1 MNTKINYKAS
11 LPYFICITTYMFAA
25 IVNIQ
30 VVEQVLVF
38 KEIPAGLLDQVYHYD
53 ILGYLIGS
61 LMLLFFSNYFHLQKI
76 IIFNLLIYALSVYNV
91 GFSTFSEL
99 FQKIYPMI
107 YSLTN
112 SVIITSLLYY
122 IFSDKRITHKYSIAF
137 FLFSIFIAYFLA
149 QIVLYYIF
157 LGTDSPDLVLI
168 RILVIVNIIP
178 ITIFLCSFLLS
189 SCFHQLKT
197 KPVNSLIVLKN
208 IDLELLASFSIF
220 YITMT
225 VFYGYETYKFTDNLL
240 MISVS
245 NIRYYIFAGILLLA
259 VFLSKFIFNYNP
271 HKINIACITAL
282 LLMFSSIS
290 FWSNDILL
298 SSISWFLIAIFLYLY
313 FCSNLLI
320 IAAKF
325 TDFYLQLAI
334 ILYTLAG
341 AVGYFC
347 SYIAA
352 ENADVNDDRYNFLI
366 PICLILGTTLL
377 YYLYRY
383 QRNQL
388 EKW

>member
-11 LPYFICITTYMFAA
+11 IPYFICITTYMFAA

-53 ILGYLIGS
+53 ILGYLIGI

-298 SSISWFLIAIFLYLY
+298 SSISWFLITIFLYLY

>member
-11 LPYFICITTYMFAA
+11 IPYFICITTYMFAA

-320 IAAKF
+320 IATKF

>member
-11 LPYFICITTYMFAA
+11 IPYFICITTYMFAA

-112 SVIITSLLYY
+112 SVIITSLVYY

-245 NIRYYIFAGILLLA
+245 SIRYYIFAGILLLA

>member
-11 LPYFICITTYMFAA
+11 IPYFICITTYMFAA

-168 RILVIVNIIP
+168 RIMVIVNIIP

-298 SSISWFLIAIFLYLY
+298 SSISWFLITIFLYLY

>member
-11 LPYFICITTYMFAA
+11 IPYFICITTYMFAA

-282 LLMFSSIS
+282 LLMFRSIS

-298 SSISWFLIAIFLYLY
+298 SSISWFLITIFLCLY

>member
-11 LPYFICITTYMFAA
+11 IPYFICITTYMFAA

-99 FQKIYPMI
+99 LQKIYPMI

-298 SSISWFLIAIFLYLY
+298 SSISWFLITIFLYLY

>member
-11 LPYFICITTYMFAA
+11 IPYFICITTYMFAA
-25 IVNIQ
+25 IVNVQ

-298 SSISWFLIAIFLYLY
+298 SSISWFLITIFLYLY

>member
-1 MNTKINYKAS
+1 MNTKINYKAPI
-11 LPYFICITTYMFAA
+11 PYFICITTYMFAA

-38 KEIPAGLLDQVYHYD
+38 KEIPAGLLDKIYHYD
-53 ILGYLIGS
+53 ILGYLVGS
-61 LMLLFFSNYFHLQKI
+61 LMLLFFSNYFNLQKI

-107 YSLTN
+107 YSATN

-334 ILYTLAG
+334 ILYTLSG

-383 QRNQL
+383 QKNQL

>member
-11 LPYFICITTYMFAA
+11 IPYFICITTYMFAA

-53 ILGYLIGS
+53 ILGYLIGI

-99 FQKIYPMI
+99 FQKIYTMI

>member
-11 LPYFICITTYMFAA
+11 IPYFICITTYMFAA

-341 AVGYFC
+341 AAGYFC

-383 QRNQL
+383 QKNQL

>member
-11 LPYFICITTYMFAA
+11 IPYFICITTYMFAA

-91 GFSTFSEL
+91 GFSAFSEL

-189 SCFHQLKT
+189 SCFHQLKI

>member
-11 LPYFICITTYMFAA
+11 IPYFICITTYMFAA

-245 NIRYYIFAGILLLA
+245 SIRYYIFAGILLLA

-290 FWSNDILL
+290 FWFNDILL
-298 SSISWFLIAIFLYLY
+298 SSISWFLITIFLYLY

>member
-11 LPYFICITTYMFAA
+11 IPYFICITTYMFAA

-122 IFSDKRITHKYSIAF
+122 IFSDKRITPKYSIAF

-245 NIRYYIFAGILLLA
+245 SIRYYIFAGILLLA
-259 VFLSKFIFNYNP
+259 VFLSKFIFNYNL

>member
-1 MNTKINYKAS
+1 
-11 LPYFICITTYMFAA
+11 MFAA

-38 KEIPAGLLDQVYHYD
+38 KEIPAGLLDKIYYYD
-53 ILGYLIGS
+53 ILGYVIGG
-61 LMLLFFSNYFHLQKI
+61 LTLFIFSNYFNLQKI
-76 IIFNLLIYALSVYNV
+76 IIFNLLIYAISVYNV

-99 FQKIYPMI
+99 FQKIYPMV
-107 YSLTN
+107 YSATN

-122 IFSDKRITHKYSIAF
+122 IFNDKKISHKYSISF
-137 FLFSIFIAYFLA
+137 FLFSVFIAYFLA

-157 LGTDSPDLVLI
+157 LGINSPDLVLI
-168 RILVIVNIIP
+168 RILVIINIIP
-178 ITIFLCSFLLS
+178 ITIFLCSFLLNT
-189 SCFHQLKT
+189 CFHQTKT
-197 KPVNSLIVLKN
+197 KLVNSLIVLKN

-225 VFYGYETYKFTDNLL
+225 VFYGYETYKFTDSLL

-245 NIRYYIFAGILLLA
+245 SIRYYILAAILILAILLA
-259 VFLSKFIFNYNP
+259 KFIFDYNP
-271 HKINIACITAL
+271 HKTNLACITAL
-282 LLMFSSIS
+282 LFMFCSIP
-290 FWSNDILL
+290 FWSNDIWL
-298 SSISWFLIAIFLYLY
+298 SSISWLLIAIFLYLY

-347 SYIAA
+347 SYMAA
-352 ENADVNDDRYNFLI
+352 ENAESNDDRYNFLI
-366 PICLILGTTLL
+366 PICLILATTLL

-383 QRNQL
+383 KKNQL
-388 EKW
+388 EKWLVYKNVQNIWRYRYRKYQKG

>member
-11 LPYFICITTYMFAA
+11 IPYFICITTYMFAA
-25 IVNIQ
+25 LVNVQ
-30 VVEQVLVF
+30 VVEQVLIF

-53 ILGYLIGS
+53 ILGYLVGS
-61 LMLLFFSNYFHLQKI
+61 LMLLFFSTYFDLQKI

-107 YSLTN
+107 YSATN

-122 IFSDKRITHKYSIAF
+122 IFSDKRIGHKYSIAL

-149 QIVLYYIF
+149 QIALYYIF

-178 ITIFLCSFLLS
+178 ITIFLCSFLLN
-189 SCFHQLKT
+189 SCFYQLKT

-245 NIRYYIFAGILLLA
+245 SIRYYIFAGIVLLA
-259 VFLSKFIFNYNP
+259 VFLSKFILDYNP
-271 HKINIACITAL
+271 HKINIVCITAL

-290 FWSNDILL
+290 FWSNDIAL
-298 SSISWFLIAIFLYLY
+298 SSVSWFLIAIFLYLY
-313 FCSNLLI
+313 FYSNLLV

-334 ILYTLAG
+334 ILYTLSG

-383 QRNQL
+383 QKNQL

>member
-11 LPYFICITTYMFAA
+11 IPYFICITTYMFAA

-122 IFSDKRITHKYSIAF
+122 IFSDKGITHKYSIAF

-149 QIVLYYIF
+149 QTVLYYIF

-298 SSISWFLIAIFLYLY
+298 SSIAWFLIAIFLYLY

>member
-11 LPYFICITTYMFAA
+11 IPYFICITTYMFAA

-38 KEIPAGLLDQVYHYD
+38 KEMPAGLLDQVYHYD

-383 QRNQL
+383 QKNQL
-388 EKW
+388 AKW

>member
-11 LPYFICITTYMFAA
+11 IPYFICITTYMFAA

-38 KEIPAGLLDQVYHYD
+38 KEMPAGLLDQVYHYD

-245 NIRYYIFAGILLLA
+245 SIRYYIFAGILLLA

-298 SSISWFLIAIFLYLY
+298 SSISWFLITIFLYLY

>member
-11 LPYFICITTYMFAA
+11 IPYFICITTYMFAA

-38 KEIPAGLLDQVYHYD
+38 KEVPAGLLDQVYHYD

-245 NIRYYIFAGILLLA
+245 SIRYYIFAGILLLA

-298 SSISWFLIAIFLYLY
+298 SSISWFLITIFLYLY

>member
-11 LPYFICITTYMFAA
+11 IPYFICITTYMFAA

-245 NIRYYIFAGILLLA
+245 SIRYYIFAGILLLA

-298 SSISWFLIAIFLYLY
+298 SSISWFLITIFLYLY

-325 TDFYLQLAI
+325 PDFYLQLAI

>member
-11 LPYFICITTYMFAA
+11 IPYFICITTYMFAA

-298 SSISWFLIAIFLYLY
+298 SSISWFLITIFLYLY

-347 SYIAA
+347 SYITA

>member
-11 LPYFICITTYMFAA
+11 IPYFICITTYMFAA

-290 FWSNDILL
+290 FWFNDILL
-298 SSISWFLIAIFLYLY
+298 SSISWFLITIFLCLY

>member
-11 LPYFICITTYMFAA
+11 IPYFICITTYMFAA

-112 SVIITSLLYY
+112 SVIITSLLYS

>member
-11 LPYFICITTYMFAA
+11 TPYFICITTYMFAA

-149 QIVLYYIF
+149 QIILYYIF

-298 SSISWFLIAIFLYLY
+298 SSISWFLITIFLYLY

>member
-11 LPYFICITTYMFAA
+11 TPYFICITTYMFAA

-259 VFLSKFIFNYNP
+259 VFLSKFIFNYTP

>member
-11 LPYFICITTYMFAA
+11 IPYFICITTYMFAA

-38 KEIPAGLLDQVYHYD
+38 KKIPAGLLDQVYHYD

-298 SSISWFLIAIFLYLY
+298 SSISWFLITIFLYLY

>member
-11 LPYFICITTYMFAA
+11 IPYFICITTYMFAA

-38 KEIPAGLLDQVYHYD
+38 KEVPAGLLDQVYHYD

-245 NIRYYIFAGILLLA
+245 SIRYYIFAGILLLA

-271 HKINIACITAL
+271 HKSNIACITAL

-298 SSISWFLIAIFLYLY
+298 SSISWFLITIFLYLY

>member
-11 LPYFICITTYMFAA
+11 IPYFICITTYMFAA

-149 QIVLYYIF
+149 QIALYYIF

>member
-11 LPYFICITTYMFAA
+11 IPYFICITTYMFAA

-178 ITIFLCSFLLS
+178 ITMFLCSFLLS

-245 NIRYYIFAGILLLA
+245 NIRYYIFVGILLLA

-298 SSISWFLIAIFLYLY
+298 SSISWFLITIFLYLY

>member
-11 LPYFICITTYMFAA
+11 IPYFICITTYMFAA

-298 SSISWFLIAIFLYLY
+298 SSISWFLITIFLCLY

>member
-11 LPYFICITTYMFAA
+11 IPYFICITTYMFAA

-178 ITIFLCSFLLS
+178 ITMFLCSFLLS

-245 NIRYYIFAGILLLA
+245 NIRYYIFVGILLLA

>member
-11 LPYFICITTYMFAA
+11 IPYFICITTYMFAA

-149 QIVLYYIF
+149 QIALYYIF

-325 TDFYLQLAI
+325 TNFYLQLAI

-352 ENADVNDDRYNFLI
+352 ENADVNDDRYNF
-366 PICLILGTTLL
+366 
-377 YYLYRY
+377 
-383 QRNQL
+383 
-388 EKW
+388 

>member
-11 LPYFICITTYMFAA
+11 IPYFICITTYMFAA

-91 GFSTFSEL
+91 VFSTFSEL

-107 YSLTN
+107 YSVTN

-298 SSISWFLIAIFLYLY
+298 SSISWFLITIFLYLY

-366 PICLILGTTLL
+366 PICLILVTTLL

-388 EKW
+388 

>member
-11 LPYFICITTYMFAA
+11 IPYFICITTYMFAA

-245 NIRYYIFAGILLLA
+245 SIRYYIFAGILLLA

-298 SSISWFLIAIFLYLY
+298 SSISWFLITIFLYLY

-334 ILYTLAG
+334 ILYMLAG

>member
-11 LPYFICITTYMFAA
+11 IPYFICITTYMFAA

-91 GFSTFSEL
+91 GFPTFSEL

>member
-11 LPYFICITTYMFAA
+11 IPYFICITTYMFAA

-61 LMLLFFSNYFHLQKI
+61 LMLLFFSNYFYLQKI

-298 SSISWFLIAIFLYLY
+298 SSISWFLITIFLYLY

>member
-11 LPYFICITTYMFAA
+11 IPYFICITTYMFAA

-298 SSISWFLIAIFLYLY
+298 SSISWFLITIFLCLY

-334 ILYTLAG
+334 ILYTLSG

>member
-11 LPYFICITTYMFAA
+11 TPYFICITTYMFAA

-298 SSISWFLIAIFLYLY
+298 SSISWFLITIFLYLY

>member
-11 LPYFICITTYMFAA
+11 IPYFICITTYMFAA

-366 PICLILGTTLL
+366 PIYLILGTTLL